1 MICAEAC
8 WRSGLR
14 ELGDV
19 VLLVVVGRCG
29 TAGITGVVV
38 ADSLGMQGHR
48 VLGAFA
54 RLIACGL
61 VHPATRDGKQ
71 GRPMR
76 YTVTPAGL
84 ALLQSRVTVVIPAQ
98 QEPMNFSKP

>member
-8 WRSGLR
+8 FRAGLR

-19 VLLVVVGRCG
+19 VLLVVAGRCG

-38 ADSLGMQGHR
+38 AEALGMQGHR

-54 RLIACGL
+54 RLISCGL

-84 ALLQSRVTVVIPAQ
+84 ALLQSRVAVTMPAQ
-98 QEPMNFSKP
+98 QVPMNFQNP